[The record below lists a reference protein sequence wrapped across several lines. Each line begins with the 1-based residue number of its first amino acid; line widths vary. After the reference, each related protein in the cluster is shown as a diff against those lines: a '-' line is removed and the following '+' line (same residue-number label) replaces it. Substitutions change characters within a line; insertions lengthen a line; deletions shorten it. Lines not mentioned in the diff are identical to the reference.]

1 MAAFFSHVLRS
12 PVMLMCVSIILWM
25 LYPPLVNY
33 LIDRSSTL
41 FVAGIS
47 HTLAAV
53 ATLVVV
59 VAVFYRNTHIRLPQ
73 LLAQYKA
80 PALYWPTLASGVL
93 ICTNHLLLYAAL
105 QSSQEF
111 DVIAILIFEAW
122 PILFFYIDSTLR
134 KSQRTTS
141 ATDYIFSGAAFAGFV
156 VLMAPNISLADWLLL
171 ESPMLNTIML
181 AALGGLAMAIN
192 CYMRMKC
199 MDAWSNLC
207 VQQNLSLTPL
217 RRAILTETGVR
228 CVAAPL
234 ILGTLFFFG
243 QLDNQFTNLDYVIIA
258 FVGVA
263 ILALGS
269 LLYDLSVYSADNAS
283 ISVFWY
289 FMPVGAVII
298 LATMQG
304 RILNQYE
311 AVASVLIVSANIFL
325 GLKFPLRSSLL
336 VLFTSVCLIGIWL
349 IFAPTYPIDSYY
361 DLLAV
366 STVFFVLLATFALE
380 RTTSLNRE
388 RERLLG
394 EFNESVMR
402 LPKAFSNSAL
412 PLQTYQQLIHGYIT
426 KHLFTFLRAF
436 QSIEE
441 MRRVQNEIQTIKHT
455 LLTHVEGDASVRER
469 LLSTFN
475 VGEKI
480 MTMES
485 DRIPPEEFV
494 ILILLGAT
502 NVFFSLIFRPDSFS
516 AALFSLIVATSV
528 IFLILLINERDKYTQ
543 VRHDHGLVCRDMLIY
558 ANAFNSEQT
567 AASNSHTV
575 DAVEHTLS
583 SKSSGPDSVVK
594 SYWVF
599 GVFTFLFFGFGYAL
613 LYETINDVRADES
626 SPIVSNR
633 NMNNA
638 HVNIALL
645 DWPAA
650 QIKAHILSDIINT
663 HTETQAHLIAIPHKQ
678 AFEEIG
684 KSNGGIDVHPD
695 IWVANNAP
703 LIRKFVRAYKTM
715 ALSQTSTYGQQGLC
729 YTNYQADGKVAMADL
744 ASAKTAAN
752 FDLSNNNRGDIWVGS
767 KGWTAL
773 DIEKRRLNAYGLSK
787 YYDYH
792 VFDQDLLHKL
802 INQNHRNQQASLFF
816 CYYPDALFS
825 NDHVKFISEP
835 THDESQ
841 WQAIMRGRN
850 SSDELEGTSWPRTEI
865 KVGYRAS
872 LASSLPTIAKLLDH
886 YFIDNK
892 DLVSMLQEIENGAS
906 VEAVSETWV
915 NAHNDRIIQWLTGFA
930 LYQDKTA
937 NDQ

>member
-1 MAAFFSHVLRS
+1 
-12 PVMLMCVSIILWM
+12 M

-53 ATLVVV
+53 ATIMVVI
-59 VAVFYRNTHIRLPQ
+59 AVFYSEKRIRFSYLFKQYRSPS
-73 LLAQYKA
+73 LL
-80 PALYWPTLASGVL
+80 LPTLASGVL

-105 QSSQEF
+105 ESSQEF

-122 PILFFYIDSTLR
+122 PIVFFYIDSTLR
-134 KSQRTTS
+134 KSKRTTS
-141 ATDYIFSGAAFAGFV
+141 ATDYIFSGAAFAGFI

-171 ESPMLNTIML
+171 ESPMLNTIFL
-181 AALGGLAMAIN
+181 AGLGGLAMAVN
-192 CYMRMKC
+192 CFMRMKC
-199 MDAWSNLC
+199 MDAWSGIST
-207 VQQNLSLTPL
+207 QQAQLLTPL
-217 RRAILTETGVR
+217 RRAILTEAGVR

-234 ILGTLFFFG
+234 ILSTLFLFG
-243 QLDNQFTNLDYVIIA
+243 QLDNQFTQLDYIIVTV
-258 FVGVA
+258 VGVA

-269 LLYDLSVYSADNAS
+269 LLYDLSVYSAENAS

-380 RTTSLNRE
+380 RTTALNRE

-402 LPKAFSNSAL
+402 LPKTLGGTDSHL
-412 PLQTYQQLIHGYIT
+412 IEYQQLIHGYVT

-436 QSIEE
+436 HSIEE
-441 MRRVQNEIQTIKHT
+441 MRKVQNEIQDIKHT
-455 LLTHVEGDASVRER
+455 LLAQAEDKGPLRER

-502 NVFFSLIFRPDSFS
+502 NVFFSLVFRPDSFS
-516 AALFSLIVATSV
+516 SALFSLIVTTSV

-543 VRHDHGLVCRDMLIY
+543 VRHDHGLVCRDMLKY
-558 ANAFNSEQT
+558 ANAFNSANLTDSDNKMVSSIE
-567 AASNSHTV
+567 
-575 DAVEHTLS
+575 ETLVT
-583 SKSSGPDSVVK
+583 KSSGANSALR

-599 GVFTFLFFGFGYAL
+599 GVFTFLFCGFGYAL
-613 LYETINDVRADES
+613 LYDTLNDVQADES
-626 SPIVSNR
+626 SPILSSR

-638 HVNIALL
+638 HLNIALL

-650 QIKAHILSDIINT
+650 QIKAQILSDIINT
-663 HTETQAHLIAIPHKQ
+663 HTETKAHLISVAHKQ

-684 KSNGGIDVHPD
+684 KKNGAIDVHPD
-695 IWVANNAP
+695 IWTANNAP

-729 YTNYQADGKVAMADL
+729 YTNYQPDAPISMTDL
-744 ASAKTAAN
+744 LSAKTATK
-752 FDLSNNNRGDIWVGS
+752 FDLSKNNRGDIWVGA

-773 DIEKRRLNAYGLSK
+773 DIEKRRLDAYGLSK

-802 INQNHRNQQASLFF
+802 IMQNHTIEQASLFF

-825 NDHVKFISEP
+825 NKHVKFISEP
-835 THDESQ
+835 AHDEMQ
-841 WQAIMRGRN
+841 WQAIMRAHH
-850 SSDELEGTSWPRTEI
+850 SKDELEGTSWPRTEI

-872 LASSLPTIAKLLDH
+872 LTSSHPTIAKLLDH
-886 YFIDNK
+886 YFIQNE
-892 DLVSMLQEIENGAS
+892 DLVSMLQQIENGAS
-906 VEAVSETWV
+906 VENVSQDWV
-915 NAHNDRIIQWLTGFA
+915 NKHNDKIIQWLTGFP
-930 LYQDKTA
+930 LFQDETLSG
-937 NDQ
+937 Q

>member
-1 MAAFFSHVLRS
+1 
-12 PVMLMCVSIILWM
+12 MLMCVSIVLWM

-47 HTLAAV
+47 HTLAAI
-53 ATLVVV
+53 ATLAVVV
-59 VAVFYRNTHIRLPQ
+59 FVFIGDKKNGLASLCIKYKHRE
-73 LLAQYKA
+73 LLI
-80 PALYWPTLASGVL
+80 PTLASGVL
-93 ICTNHLLLYAAL
+93 ICANHLLLYAAL
-105 QSSQEF
+105 ESSREF

-122 PILFFYIDSTLR
+122 PILFFYIDSTFR
-134 KSQRTTS
+134 KAQRTIS
-141 ATDYIFSGAAFAGFV
+141 ATDYIFSGAAFAGFI
-156 VLMAPNISLADWLLL
+156 VLMAPNISLADWLLM
-171 ESPMLNTIML
+171 ESPMLNTILL
-181 AALGGLAMAIN
+181 AALGGLAMSIN

-199 MDAWSNLC
+199 MDAWSQLSE
-207 VQQNLSLTPL
+207 QHDLSLPPL
-217 RRAILTETGVR
+217 RRAILTEAGVR

-234 ILGTLFFFG
+234 MLITLFMFG
-243 QLDNQFTNLDYVIIA
+243 HLDNQFTHVDYLIVA
-258 FVGVA
+258 FVGIA

-269 LLYDLSVYSADNAS
+269 LLYDLSVYSAQNAS

-336 VLFTSVCLIGIWL
+336 ILFTSVCLIGIWL

-394 EFNESVMR
+394 EFNEAVMR
-402 LPKAFSNSAL
+402 LPKQHSNEHENEAAYQ
-412 PLQTYQQLIHGYIT
+412 PLVYQYIT
-426 KHLFTFLRAF
+426 KHLYTFVRAF
-436 QSIEE
+436 DSLNE
-441 MRRVQNEIQTIKHT
+441 MRSVQNDIQDIKQK
-455 LLTHVEGDASVRER
+455 LLSLAGERGRLREQ

-516 AALFSLIVATSV
+516 AALFSLIVTTSV

-543 VRHDHGLVCRDMLIY
+543 VRHDHALVCRDMLNY
-558 ANAFNSEQT
+558 ARRFMHPTSTENEGSI
-567 AASNSHTV
+567 V
-575 DAVEHTLS
+575 KAVEITLQT
-583 SKSSGPDSVVK
+583 KSTSVNNAIH

-613 LYETINDVRADES
+613 LYETLNKMEADES
-626 SPIVSNR
+626 SPIVSSR

-663 HTETQAHLIAIPHKQ
+663 HTETKAHLVSVAHKR

-684 KSNGGIDVHPD
+684 KKKGAIDVHPD

-703 LIRKFVRAYKTM
+703 LIRKFVRAFKSM
-715 ALSQTSTYGQQGLC
+715 ALSEVSSYGQQGLC
-729 YTNYQADGKVAMADL
+729 YTNYQDATPLSIAEL
-744 ASAKTAAN
+744 ASSNSAAK
-752 FDLSNNNRGDIWVGS
+752 FDLSNNNRGDIWVGA
-767 KGWTAL
+767 KGWTAV
-773 DIEKRRLNAYGLSK
+773 DIEKRRLDAYGLSA

-792 VFDQDLLHKL
+792 VFDQDLLHQLLK
-802 INQNHRNQQASLFF
+802 RNNENLQPSLFF

-825 NDHVKFISEP
+825 NEHVQFVN
-835 THDESQ
+835 ESQ
-841 WQAIMRGRN
+841 HNEMHWLSIIRSAEDKDDLI
-850 SSDELEGTSWPRTEI
+850 GTSWPSTEI
-865 KVGYRAS
+865 KTGYRAS
-872 LASSLPTIAKLLDH
+872 LAESLPSIAKLLDH
-886 YFIDNK
+886 YLIGNEE
-892 DLVSMLQEIENGAS
+892 LVSMLNEIESGAR
-906 VEAVSETWV
+906 VEEVSQQWV
-915 NAHNDRIIQWLTGFA
+915 NKHNNDIIEWLTGFA
-930 LYQDKTA
+930 IVSD
-937 NDQ
+937 NDNEAP

>member
-1 MAAFFSHVLRS
+1 MRSFLTMVVRS
-12 PVMLMCVSIILWM
+12 PVMLMCVSIVLWM

-47 HTLAAV
+47 HTLAAI
-53 ATLVVV
+53 ATLAVVV
-59 VAVFYRNTHIRLPQ
+59 FVFIGDKKNGLASLFIKYKRRE
-73 LLAQYKA
+73 LLV
-80 PALYWPTLASGVL
+80 PTLGSGVL
-93 ICTNHLLLYAAL
+93 ICANHLLLYAAL
-105 QSSQEF
+105 ESSREF

-122 PILFFYIDSTLR
+122 PILFFYIDSTFR
-134 KSQRTTS
+134 KAQRTTS
-141 ATDYIFSGAAFAGFV
+141 ATDYIFSGAAFAGFI

-171 ESPMLNTIML
+171 ESPMLNTILL
-181 AALGGLAMAIN
+181 AALGGLAMSIN

-199 MDAWSNLC
+199 MDAWSQLSE
-207 VQQNLSLTPL
+207 QYDLSLTPL
-217 RRAILTETGVR
+217 RRAILTEGGVR

-234 ILGTLFFFG
+234 ILTTLFLFG
-243 QLDNQFTNLDYVIIA
+243 HLENQFTHIDYLIVA
-258 FVGVA
+258 FVGIA

-269 LLYDLSVYSADNAS
+269 LLYDLSVYSAPNAS

-336 VLFTSVCLIGIWL
+336 ILFTSVCLIGIWL
-349 IFAPTYPIDSYY
+349 IFAPTFPIDSYY

-394 EFNESVMR
+394 EFNEAVMR
-402 LPKAFSNSAL
+402 LPKQPNTDEIMREKYQ
-412 PLQTYQQLIHGYIT
+412 PLIYNYVT
-426 KHLFTFLRAF
+426 KHLFTFVRAF
-436 QSIEE
+436 GNLSE
-441 MRRVQNEIQTIKHT
+441 MRHVQNEIQEIKHQ
-455 LLTHVEGDASVRER
+455 LLSQAGEKGRLREQ

-502 NVFFSLIFRPDSFS
+502 NVFFSLIFRPDNFS

-543 VRHDHGLVCRDMLIY
+543 VRHDHALVCGDMLSY
-558 ANAFNSEQT
+558 AATFNQSANSE
-567 AASNSHTV
+567 SNSTV
-575 DAVEHTLS
+575 AAVKHTLET
-583 SKSSGPDSVVK
+583 KSTGVNNAVR

-613 LYETINDVRADES
+613 LYETLNKMQADES
-626 SPIVSNR
+626 SPIVSSR

-663 HTETQAHLIAIPHKQ
+663 HTETKAHLVSVAHKR

-684 KSNGGIDVHPD
+684 KKKGAIDVHPD

-703 LIRKFVRAYKTM
+703 LIRKFVRAFKSMT
-715 ALSQTSTYGQQGLC
+715 LSQASSYGQQGLC
-729 YTNYQADGKVAMADL
+729 YTNYQDATPLSIAEL
-744 ASAKTAAN
+744 ASSDTAAQ
-752 FDLSNNNRGDIWVGS
+752 FDLSNDSKGDIWVGA
-767 KGWTAL
+767 KGWTAV
-773 DIEKRRLNAYGLSK
+773 DIEKRRLNAYGLSA

-792 VFDQDLLHKL
+792 VFDQDLLHQLLKR
-802 INQNHRNQQASLFF
+802 NNENQQPSLFF

-825 NDHVKFISEP
+825 NANVQFV
-835 THDESQ
+835 DEAPHNEAHWLSITRS
-841 WQAIMRGRN
+841 AEDNDDLI
-850 SSDELEGTSWPRTEI
+850 GTSWPRTEI
-865 KVGYRAS
+865 KIGYRAS
-872 LASSLPTIAKLLDH
+872 LADSLPSIAKLLDH
-886 YFIDNK
+886 YLIANEE
-892 DLVSMLQEIENGAS
+892 LVSMLHEIEGGAH
-906 VEAVSETWV
+906 VEDVSQEWV
-915 NAHNDRIIQWLTGFA
+915 NEHNHDIIEWLTGFA
-930 LYQDKTA
+930 IASDNDDKA
-937 NDQ
+937 P